1 LTLAEVG
8 NDARRAKAKKRW
20 DAMSPEDRAAKLA
33 KLVPFAAKTR
43 RDYPP
48 CWLLTTRWEDVP
60 VPMRMGGRTGAR
72 RPGMGTDARSEDD
85 G

>member
-33 KLVPFAAKTR
+33 KLVPFAAKHVGIT
-43 RDYPP
+43 PH
-48 CWLLTTRWEDVP
+48 V
-60 VPMRMGGRTGAR
+60 GF
-72 RPGMGTDARSEDD
+72 
-85 G
+85 